1 MDRQELYG
9 QIQDR
14 LGRIAV
20 LIVIFSLLGAG
31 VMVLLLRPLA
41 GKAIVS
47 VERLE
52 EQVEENATLVRQQAE
67 ALEKQERK
75 SAFIQEALEHMEELK
90 FSSREVAE
98 MALAV
103 GGAAKEAL
111 SSAGEGGEA
120 VEETLKTMRN
130 LKESVEAIARQIA
143 LFDNSAVE
151 IGTITRLV
159 SDFAER
165 TNMLALNAA
174 VEAARAGEYGKGF
187 SVVATEIRKLANQSR
202 LSASKINTQVG
213 NIQTAI
219 DATAIATDGS
229 IKNVSLG
236 VNVAEKTTLALM
248 EVRQAINEAVLSS
261 QEISRSTREQAAAIQ
276 QVVAAINS
284 IDEATAKE

>member
-111 SSAGEGGEA
+111 SSVGEGGEA